1 MDEQG
6 IFRKA
11 SLERLSTP
19 EQLDYLMQVTTPKGW
34 YALWTLCALIVLA
47 IIWSVFGSIPTT
59 ISGPAIIMPPRGV
72 DNIYSPGTG
81 IVKQIFVAEGDL
93 VTKDE
98 VVATLD
104 QSSMA
109 QKGARS
115 AAEINQSIA
124 ATKEHIRSLDRQV
137 RAMQVALKDGL
148 IAPDV
153 LETAKQNLARAQSSL
168 KSLENQIALNGME
181 LKEATDV
188 IAPKSGRIVE
198 VMTSPGT
205 LIQKGS
211 FLMTYVDEGQS
222 LNAIAFIPSVG
233 NQAKSG
239 MAAEVSPRII
249 KKEEYGYLTGQ
260 VYYVSEFPAREQMI
274 FELTRNNILDQ
285 ELTAGG
291 APYILRISLD
301 KDSNNFSGYRW
312 SSSEGPQLKIKAG
325 MMCDVRIIVKK
336 RRPITLVIPAMKS
349 LLGL

>member
-1 MDEQG
+1 MAEQE
-6 IFRKA
+6 IFRKT
-11 SLERLSTP
+11 SLERLSSP

-34 YALWTLCALIVLA
+34 YALWTLCGLIALAL
-47 IIWSVFGSIPTT
+47 IWSVFGSIPTT

-81 IVKQIFVAEGDL
+81 IVKQIFVSEGDA
-93 VTKDE
+93 VTKGQ

-104 QSSMA
+104 QSNMA
-109 QKGARS
+109 QRGARS
-115 AAEINQSIA
+115 NAEISQKIA
-124 ATKEHIRSLDRQV
+124 ATQEHMRSLQRQV
-137 RAMQVALKDGL
+137 DSMRVALQGGL

-153 LETAKQNLARAQSSL
+153 LENAKQNLAQAKSQL
-168 KSLENQIALNGME
+168 KSLQNQLALNGME

-205 LIQKGS
+205 LIQKGA
-211 FLMTYVDEGQS
+211 FLMTYFSEKQS

-233 NQAKSG
+233 NQAKPG
-239 MAAEVSPRII
+239 MAAEVSPRTI
-249 KKEEYGYLTGQ
+249 KKEEYGYLKGQ

-285 ELTAGG
+285 ELTSGG
-291 APYILRISLD
+291 APYILRISLEAD
-301 KDSNNFSGYRW
+301 PNNFSGYRW
-312 SSSEGPQLKIKAG
+312 SSSDGPQQKIKAG
-325 MMCDVRIIVKK
+325 MMCDVRVIVKK